1 MVKIKFFFVKKVNL
15 KKWMNEIPAYLFS
28 KSFNI
33 LDDTKLIKKSYLT
46 RYRFSNI
53 CLALFCWQLPLL
65 DGNLYGETNEI
76 ARQII
81 ILFYRCG
88 KRFNDDFVFER
99 IWAIQWILVALSC
112 DPVDLSLRYFV
123 SKFVWAWINVN
134 GDGNEIYALLNCVN
148 NSFIVVILC
157 FS

>member
-1 MVKIKFFFVKKVNL
+1 
-15 KKWMNEIPAYLFS
+15 MNERNSCVPFFKKFQHSRWHQVDQKVLSHKIQIFKYLLGPFLLTTPT
-28 KSFNI
+28 FGW
-33 LDDTKLIKKSYLT
+33 KLVWRNQWNCQTNNNFVHI
-46 RYRFSNI
+46 YR
-53 CLALFCWQLPLL
+53 
-65 DGNLYGETNEI
+65 
-76 ARQII
+76 R
-81 ILFYRCG
+81 G

-134 GDGNEIYALLNCVN
+134 DDGDEIYALLACVN